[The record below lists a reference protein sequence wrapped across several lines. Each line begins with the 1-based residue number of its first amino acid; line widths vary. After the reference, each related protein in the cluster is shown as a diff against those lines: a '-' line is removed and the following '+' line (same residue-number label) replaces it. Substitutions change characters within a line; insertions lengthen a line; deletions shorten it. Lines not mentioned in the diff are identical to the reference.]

1 MWELYWISRLGTINT
16 MMIIVLGI
24 SLVVGIVSA
33 ITRSEASS
41 YLKNWASSSLYK
53 ETLDEMKGATKVLKI
68 SLITSIISI
77 ICIIFTPTT
86 KQAFLIWGVGGT
98 IDYLKENPTAKQL
111 PVKCIKALDS
121 WVDSFTKEGKDSI
134 K

>member
-111 PVKCIKALDS
+111 PDKCIKALDS
-121 WVDSFTKEGKDSI
+121 WVDSFNKEKDST